1 VRERVA
7 ECRNTTECSLPLS
20 FFSRQQVVLE
30 VPQQESERCEYETV
44 DTNYQQ
50 CNTIV
55 STAGCPGL
63 HCSLLLYRSQPSRS
77 VNLAAPFTSYFSS
90 SYLSLFS
97 SLRTFKG
104 NTNKTTL
111 FSFTSDW

>member
-1 VRERVA
+1 MRERVA
-7 ECRNTTECSLPLS
+7 ECRNTTQCSLPLS

-55 STAGCPGL
+55 STVPCL
-63 HCSLLLYRSQPSRS
+63 YCSVLLCRSQPSLS
-77 VNLAAPFTSYFSS
+77 ANLAAPFTSYFCS
-90 SYLSLFS
+90 SYLCLFS
-97 SLRTFKG
+97 SLRTFKR
-104 NTNKTTL
+104 NILLVTV
-111 FSFTSDW
+111 